1 MNDEDE
7 IELVCGDRV
16 VDDAWDLRNCE
27 IRLSSPLASLPI
39 LPECECCLGRS
50 VRIGETIG
58 RSRLEVSAGGTTAAD
73 EEGTPWMTRNL
84 SDAFES
90 PRLKQSRQS

>member
-7 IELVCGDRV
+7 IELVCGDLV

-39 LPECECCLGRS
+39 LPE
-50 VRIGETIG
+50 
-58 RSRLEVSAGGTTAAD
+58 
-73 EEGTPWMTRNL
+73 
-84 SDAFES
+84 
-90 PRLKQSRQS
+90 